1 MADQIVSL
9 GCDNADEIAF
19 EESILEYLRDVW
31 SEQEYDFLAAL
42 EAEFYNRDQAMS
54 EGEDMEELALSEDVD
69 DLMPSEDEEWLLAG
83 ARKSEQQGGNPL
95 FSVLRQRIHR
105 PRRWQ
110 GGAVR
115 QEHFRLELQ
124 QNRTP
129 SDDKLG
135 EAIAE
140 AFHQN
145 VRDYVS
151 KEKLNPAHFR
161 MQLKIHHN
169 GDGVHV
175 WTSSPVLPLEDW
187 VHNKER
193 TRQYIQQLSNELNS
207 SQNINPTH
215 DDFFAEFTLIYK
227 PPAGGKTKKYNIKSL
242 SYQQMMAK
250 KRCIIQIH
258 NTDELCCARAIVT
271 LIARVQQ
278 HPQYS
283 GIRQGSRLQ
292 TTMAYQLH
300 RDAGVPEGPCGMAE
314 LEAFQ
319 TFLAPDYQLV
329 VLEGLKGHIIFK
341 NSLFDDAP
349 HIISLLKTQDHYH
362 AITSIPAFLNR
373 AYFCRYCD
381 KGYSTEDAEHHN
393 CKGQN
398 CPACLRKK
406 NTCRNFAMFV
416 TPTHHCQH
424 CHRKFYGPDCLEAHR
439 QGEKSICSRFVKC
452 QECCKVYVKKK
463 GHACYMTR
471 CQNCGQGKPVNHRCY
486 IQPIGKLLP

>member
-1 MADQIVSL
+1 MAEQIVSL
-9 GCDNADEIAF
+9 GCDNANEIAF
-19 EESILEYLRDVW
+19 DESILDYLRDLW
-31 SEQEYDFLAAL
+31 SDEEYEFLAAL
-42 EAEFYNRDQAMS
+42 EAEFYNRDLTMS
-54 EGEDMEELALSEDVD
+54 EGEDMEELSWSEGE
-69 DLMPSEDEEWLLAG
+69 LMPSEDEEWLLAG

-95 FSVLRQRIHR
+95 FSVLRERIHR

-115 QEHFRLELQ
+115 QEHFRLQLQ
-124 QNRTP
+124 QNKTP
-129 SDDKLG
+129 SDEKLG

-140 AFHQN
+140 AFYQN
-145 VRDYVS
+145 VRDYVA
-151 KEKLNPAHFR
+151 KEKLNPAHFK

-250 KRCIIQIH
+250 KRCIIQIC

-278 HPQYS
+278 DPHYRA
-283 GIRQGSRLQ
+283 IRHGRRLQ

-300 RDAGVPEGPCGMAE
+300 RDANVPEGPCGMDE

-349 HIISLLKTQDHYH
+349 HIIALLKTQDHYH

-373 AYFCRYCD
+373 SYFCRYCE
-381 KGYSTEDAEHHN
+381 KGYNIETAEHHN

-398 CPACLRKK
+398 CTACRRKK
-406 NTCRNFAMFV
+406 NICPNFATFI
-416 TPTHHCQH
+416 TPTHHCQQ
-424 CHRKFYGPDCLEAHR
+424 CNRTFYGPECLEAHR
-439 QGEKSICSRFVKC
+439 QGKKSICSRFAKC
-452 QECCKVYVKKK
+452 PECCKVYERKKR
-463 GHACYMTR
+463 HACYMTR

-486 IQPIGKLLP
+486 IQPLGKLLP